1 MNIARQIAF
10 FTGVIP
16 PQTRLVAVSK
26 FHPAEAILE
35 AYNAGQRIFGESRVQ
50 ELVEKQ
56 AVLPQD
62 IAWHFIGHLQMNKV
76 KYIVPFVDLIHSIDS
91 WKLLEEVNRQAAKV
105 ERNINVLLQL
115 HIAKETSKFGFSFN
129 ECRELL
135 DGNLWQNCSHIQ
147 ICGLM
152 GMATF
157 TDDEDTVRHEF
168 QSLTSFFQEIKQ
180 RHFSQEKNFREL
192 SMGMSD
198 DYGTAI
204 ACGSTLVRIGSKIF
218 GERSKSTDCYSE

>member
-1 MNIARQIAF
+1 MNVARQIAF

-35 AYNAGQRIFGESRVQ
+35 AYNAGQRIFGENRVQ

-62 IAWHFIGHLQMNKV
+62 VVWHFIGHLQMNKA
-76 KYIVPFVDLIHSIDS
+76 KYIVPFIDLIHSIDS
-91 WKLLEEVNRQAAKV
+91 WKLLEEINKQAEKV
-105 ERNINVLLQL
+105 ERKINVLLQL
-115 HIAKETSKFGFSFN
+115 HIAKETSKFGFSFS
-129 ECRELL
+129 ECRALL
-135 DGNLWQNCSHIQ
+135 DENLWKNCSHIQ

-157 TDDEDTVRHEF
+157 TDNEDVVRHEF
-168 QSLTSFFQEIKQ
+168 QSLASFFQEIKQ

-192 SMGMSD
+192 SMGMSN

-204 ACGSTLVRIGSKIF
+204 ECGSTLVRIGSKIF
-218 GERSKSTDCYSE
+218 GERSKFGIK